1 MTKTIYFD
9 TVYRDGNFRLKADS
23 YPTAITYN
31 EQPLGTRLTT
41 VTASNLR
48 DLMTS
53 TMAEQ
58 KPREVIVKNIKA
70 IRCPCCGAPVSK
82 SADHNCD
89 YCGMYLSLEREEV

>member
-1 MTKTIYFD
+1 MTS
-9 TVYRDGNFRLKADS
+9 TVYRDENFRLQSDY
-23 YPTAITYN
+23 YPVTITYN

-48 DLMTS
+48 DLMT
-53 TMAEQ
+53 TAITEQ
-58 KPREVIVKNIKA
+58 RPREVIVKNIKA

-82 SADHNCD
+82 SIDHNCD